1 LRAIEGVLVTSW
13 GYEPDDDGKI
23 YTSFIFLNAERR
35 KVCTI
40 CPRSKQTHCVQR
52 DALTSEAKAM
62 ELNL

>member
-52 DALTSEAKAM
+52 DAL
-62 ELNL
+62 